1 MKKIFMMLAIAFCLS
16 LGFTSCDSCKKEK
29 DATPEENKS
38 EVVVKGELNVEHV
51 TAADKQYMFTNYGG
65 DYRWFESC
73 ILLQDFLDEEN
84 DGTIAGV
91 SNVFQVVNED
101 EGGKSADV
109 FVVLA
114 AHTPDST
121 AYEVKQGF
129 WVEDY
134 PLNDEAIKVT
144 FRDAYDKVM
153 ATNMPKPHSRHVVL
167 RKEVGPV
174 DANPQYIFGNTQAQ
188 IYVDAVTGDVSETN
202 PAFPEAEGFKMPL
215 GEWP

>member
-1 MKKIFMMLAIAFCLS
+1 MLAIVFCLS
-16 LGFTSCDSCKKEK
+16 LGFMSCESCKKDK
-29 DATPEENKS
+29 DTTPEDNQS
-38 EVVVKGELNVEHV
+38 EVVVKGELNVDNI
-51 TAADKQYMFTNYGG
+51 TGTDRQYMFTNYGE

-84 DGTIAGV
+84 DGTVAGV
-91 SNVFQVVNED
+91 SNVFQVVNMSED
-101 EGGKSADV
+101 QKSADV

-134 PLNDEAIKVT
+134 PLNDEAIKVS
-144 FRDAYDKVM
+144 FKDAYDKVM
-153 ATNMPKPHSRHVVL
+153 AVNMPKPHSRHVVL

-174 DANPQYIFGNTQAQ
+174 DANPQYIFGNVEAQ
-188 IYVDAVTGDVSETN
+188 IYVDAVTGDVSDKN
-202 PAFPEAEGFKMPL
+202 PAWPEAQGFKMPL

>member
-188 IYVDAVTGDVSETN
+188 IYVDAVTGDVSENN
-202 PAFPEAEGFKMPL
+202 PAFSEA
-215 GEWP
+215 

>member
-29 DATPEENKS
+29 DATPDENKS
-38 EVVVKGELNVEHV
+38 EVVVKAELNVEHV

-109 FVVLA
+109 FVVLV